1 MAKDLFS
8 NQAALYAKY
17 RPSYPT
23 ALIDHVLSF
32 VGHKKTA
39 WDCATGNGQAALLYA
54 DYFEKIFATDTS
66 GKQIAQA
73 TSHPKI
79 IYSTGEAEKT
89 LFPDNSFD
97 LITVAQAYHWF
108 QFDDFFNEATRV
120 GRNGCIIAVWGYG
133 LAVAADEKINE
144 LVKYFYFDVVG
155 KYWDAER
162 KYVDQK
168 YETIPFGFKRLP
180 SKEFKIDVEWDVEE
194 LLGYFNTWSSVQH
207 FIKANGYNP
216 VDRLADKI
224 KFEWG
229 DIQKKKLFSFPVFL
243 LLGKVEK

>member
-8 NQAALYAKY
+8 KQAQLYAKY
-17 RPSYPT
+17 RPTYT
-23 ALIDHVLSF
+23 AALIDYVLSF
-32 VGHKKTA
+32 VDQKQIA

-66 GKQIAQA
+66 EKQIAQA

-79 IYSTGEAEKT
+79 IYSISEAEKT
-89 LFPDNSFD
+89 LFTDDTFD

-108 QFDDFFNEATRV
+108 QFDAFFNEAKRV
-120 GRNGCIIAVWGYG
+120 GKNGCIVAIWGYA

-144 LVKYFYFDVVG
+144 LVKYFYVDIVG

-162 KYVDQK
+162 KYVDEK

-180 SKEFKIDVEWDVEE
+180 SKEFYIDVEWNMEE

-207 FIKANGYNP
+207 FIKATGYNP
-216 VDRLADKI
+216 VDEIADKI
-224 KFEWG
+224 KSEW
-229 DIQKKKLFSFPVFL
+229 DNEKKKSFSFPIFL
-243 LLGKVEK
+243 LMGEIEK